1 MADTPSHLT
10 RIRKLEGR
18 DMSEATVGTAT
29 KPTKDMT
36 EARSIDTTNISS
48 AFWAIGEAS
57 THGTDASN
65 FTFPGTIVN
74 GVSQV
79 SVSICEIGSDGT
91 PFIGAADMSV
101 LNVAPHDDGSI
112 DVRWNVNWPEDLSV
126 RLNFI
131 IVN

>member
-1 MADTPSHLT
+1 MVDDRRITPHGKS
-10 RIRKLEGR
+10 EER
-18 DMSEATVGTAT
+18 DMSEATVGTVA
-29 KPTKDMT
+29 KPNKDMA

-65 FTFPGTIVN
+65 FVFPGTIVN
-74 GVSQV
+74 SVSQV
-79 SVSICEIGSDGT
+79 TASICEIGSDGT
-91 PFIGAADMSV
+91 PFIGAADMSI

-131 IVN
+131 IAN